1 MTNTN
6 VASVLDQP
14 ASSLPW
20 KDRTPD
26 QRLDA
31 AQEFLRGT
39 KPSFADLRNLA
50 AALKDNDKRFTH
62 ARRLLLRALRHDEY
76 KKQDE
81 KTRRKVLQQ
90 LALCTYKDDD
100 LPAERRFKRAL
111 DWLQEIATL
120 DELMDQESLCLAG
133 AIFKRQWETTGQIS
147 FLKQSLDFYRRGHEV
162 AGPTSLDYDGYG
174 AINAAFVSDL
184 IALEE
189 AKTRP
194 NASAVAEYTEAAN
207 KWRTEI
213 VEQLPPK
220 ARAAG
225 PESAWW
231 LWVTIAEAYLGL
243 LKYDAAT
250 ATLKKALQLPN
261 VYTWQ
266 RESTARQLAYLAH
279 VIASRNKANA
289 QQAFDVIQN
298 GFSLPSEARE
308 AICLGRIGLALSGG
322 GFRASLFH
330 IGVLARLAELDLLRH
345 VEVISCVSG
354 GSIIGVYYY
363 LELRTRMLEKTDPE
377 MTQDEYIA
385 IVKRVEEQFLKGVQ
399 TNLRGSIATNLWCD
413 LRMIFDPRYSRST
426 RIGDLYQ
433 SRLFD
438 NVPLPS
444 SVPGEPALRKPEWI
458 NELAFVPKGEEQ
470 FNPKSHNW
478 TRGSKLP
485 MLVLNATTLNTGH
498 NWQFTATWMGE
509 AATTIDN
516 RIDGNDYLRRMY
528 YSEAP
533 GAYNKKGVRLG
544 HAVAASACVPGL
556 FPALKLPKLY
566 ERHPVVRL
574 VDGGVHDNQGIATL
588 LDQDCSVIIVS
599 DASGQMRSAENPPG
613 GVFGGPAR
621 ANSVLQARVR
631 LAQYRELDARKRGGA
646 LRGLMWVHLREE
658 LEPNA
663 IDWTGCLD
671 RFSRED
677 EGLPE
682 KEEGPLTDYGVHR
695 EIQDALARLRT
706 DLDSFSDAEAH
717 ALMCSAYLMTRFAL
731 RQHDSPFSNRTEK
744 TSTWRFRE
752 VEPHL
757 KSPQAFRVGV
767 PRALRVGEKLP
778 FKVWRLSPVL
788 VMLGTIV
795 LIVLGLAGVYVLA
808 DIAVS
813 MRWLQAATRLTP
825 IAAVL
830 GTSAVI
836 ALLVVI
842 RWAIRSYGRAG
853 ELVERGTI
861 GVLTA
866 LLFVPMWIHRIIFDP
881 IFLWCGDYKRPRT
894 VREALAHVF
903 IRWSGRRSRR
913 VA

>member
-1 MTNTN
+1 MTSTN
-6 VASVLDQP
+6 VSPVSLSDHP

-20 KDRTPD
+20 KDRTPAD
-26 QRLDA
+26 RLAA
-31 AQEFLRGT
+31 AQEFLRGA
-39 KPSFADLRNLA
+39 KPSFADLRDLA

-62 ARRLLLRALRHDEY
+62 ARRLLVRARRHDDY

-81 KTRRKVLQQ
+81 RRRHKILQQ

-120 DELMDQESLCLAG
+120 DELKDQESLCLAG
-133 AIFKRQWETTGQIS
+133 AIFKRQWETSGQIAS
-147 FLKQSLDFYRRGHEV
+147 LKQSLAFYRRGHEA
-162 AGPTSLDYDGYG
+162 AGPTSLVFDGYG

-189 AKTRP
+189 AKTSGP
-194 NASAVAEYTEAAN
+194 KAPAVAEFELNAN
-207 KWRTEI
+207 ELRTQI
-213 VEQLPPK
+213 VTLLPSK
-220 ARAAG
+220 ALTAD

-231 LWVTIAEAYLGL
+231 LWVTIAEAHLGL
-243 LKYDAAT
+243 LHYDAAT
-250 ATLKKALQLPN
+250 EALRKALELPN
-261 VYTWQ
+261 VYAWQ

-279 VIASRNKANA
+279 VIAARNEADS
-289 QQAFDVIQN
+289 QPAFDVIQK
-298 GFSLPSEARE
+298 GFSLSSEARE

-322 GFRASLFH
+322 GFRAALFH

-354 GSIIGVYYY
+354 GSIIGAYYY
-363 LELRTRMLEKTDPE
+363 LELRSRMLELTDLE

-385 IVKRVEEQFLKGVQ
+385 IVKRVEKRFLEGVQ
-399 TNLRGSIATNLWCD
+399 TNLRSSIATDLWSD
-413 LRMIFDPRYSRST
+413 FRMIFDPRYSRST

-438 NVPLPS
+438 KVPLPS
-444 SVPGEPALRKPEWI
+444 TAPGNPAPARPEWI
-458 NELAFVPKGEEQ
+458 SDLPFAPKGSTEKQ

-478 TRGSKLP
+478 TRGSKVP

-516 RIDGNDYLRRMY
+516 RIDSNDYLRRMY

-533 GAYNKKGVRLG
+533 AAYKKGVRLG

-566 ERHPVVRL
+566 EQHPVVRL
-574 VDGGVHDNQGIATL
+574 VDGGVHDNQGIAAL
-588 LDQDCSVIIVS
+588 LDQDCSVILVS
-599 DASGQMRSAENPPG
+599 DASGQMRSAANPPG

-631 LAQYRELDARKRGGA
+631 LAQYRELDARRRSGA

-658 LEPNA
+658 LEPDA
-663 IDWTGCLD
+663 IDWTDCLD

-682 KEEGPLTDYGVHR
+682 KEEEALTGYGVHR

-706 DLDSFSDAEAH
+706 DLDSFSDSEAH
-717 ALMCSAYLMTRFAL
+717 ALMCSAYLMTRSAL
-731 RQHDSPFSNRTEK
+731 SRDDGLFLGRTDRP
-744 TSTWRFRE
+744 SAWRFMK

-757 KSPQAFRVGV
+757 KSPEAFRAGV
-767 PRALRVGEKLP
+767 PRALRVGEQLP

-788 VMLGTIV
+788 ATISTVV
-795 LIVLGLAGVYVLA
+795 LLALGLAGIYLLA
-808 DIAVS
+808 GVAIQ
-813 MRWLQAATRLTP
+813 MGWLQATARLTP
-825 IAAVL
+825 IGAVL
-830 GTSAVI
+830 GAGAAI
-836 ALLVVI
+836 AALVGI
-842 RWAIRSYGRAG
+842 RWALRSYGRAG
-853 ELVERGTI
+853 ELVERGTL

-866 LLFVPMWIHRIIFDP
+866 ILFLPMWIHRKIFDP
-881 IFLWCGDYKRPRT
+881 IFL
-894 VREALAHVF
+894 
-903 IRWSGRRSRR
+903 RRGKYERL
-913 VA
+913 

>member
-1 MTNTN
+1 
-6 VASVLDQP
+6 
-14 ASSLPW
+14 
-20 KDRTPD
+20 
-26 QRLDA
+26 
-31 AQEFLRGT
+31 
-39 KPSFADLRNLA
+39 
-50 AALKDNDKRFTH
+50 
-62 ARRLLLRALRHDEY
+62 
-76 KKQDE
+76 
-81 KTRRKVLQQ
+81 
-90 LALCTYKDDD
+90 
-100 LPAERRFKRAL
+100 
-111 DWLQEIATL
+111 
-120 DELMDQESLCLAG
+120 
-133 AIFKRQWETTGQIS
+133 
-147 FLKQSLDFYRRGHEV
+147 
-162 AGPTSLDYDGYG
+162 
-174 AINAAFVSDL
+174 
-184 IALEE
+184 
-189 AKTRP
+189 
-194 NASAVAEYTEAAN
+194 
-207 KWRTEI
+207 
-213 VEQLPPK
+213 LPPK
-220 ARAAG
+220 ASATD

-261 VYTWQ
+261 VYAWQ

-279 VIASRNKANA
+279 VIASRNEANA

-298 GFSLPSEARE
+298 GFSLSGEARE
-308 AICLGRIGLALSGG
+308 GICLGRIGLALSGG

-354 GSIIGVYYY
+354 GSIIGAYYY
-363 LELRTRMLEKTDPE
+363 LELRSRMLALTDLE

-385 IVKRVEEQFLKGVQ
+385 IVKQVEERFLKGVQ
-399 TNLRGSIATNLWCD
+399 TNLRSSIATNLWCD

-438 NVPLPS
+438 KA
-444 SVPGEPALRKPEWI
+444 GEPALAKPEWVSD
-458 NELAFVPKGEEQ
+458 LAFVPKGADRQ

-533 GAYNKKGVRLG
+533 AAYKKGVRLG

-574 VDGGVHDNQGIATL
+574 VDGGVHDNQGIAAL
-588 LDQDCSVIIVS
+588 LDQECSVIIVS
-599 DASGQMRSAENPPG
+599 DASGQMRSVENPPG

-658 LEPNA
+658 LEPDA

-677 EGLPE
+677 EGLPK
-682 KEEGPLTDYGVHR
+682 KEEEPFTGYGVHR

-717 ALMCSAYLMTRFAL
+717 ALMCSAYLMTRLAL
-731 RQHDSPFSNRTEK
+731 QQHDSPLSNRTEK
-744 TSTWRFRE
+744 PSTWRFMK
-752 VEPHL
+752 VKPHL
-757 KSPQAFRVGV
+757 KSPEAFRVGV
-767 PRALRVGEKLP
+767 PRAAGRRTAAVQGLAPLAQARDARRHPADRVGIGRGLRARRYRRQHEMAPSGYTAHANRRGARNRRGDCRAGGDPLGDKKLRP
-778 FKVWRLSPVL
+778 RRRVGRAEHDWSPHCADVRTDVDPPDNLRSDLPPVRQVQRGARPARWPPLTGPARCASGRAGRDEFVVMGFQQEIRALLTARRLLLDKLRDVELSLRGILRGSGLKLDKVTQRGFETRVCEL
-788 VMLGTIV
+788 VANPPMLQQFTRSM
-795 LIVLGLAGVYVLA
+795 LLAR
-808 DIAVS
+808 D
-813 MRWLQAATRLTP
+813 AAAGAQYAPQSASLC
-825 IAAVL
+825 VL
-830 GTSAVI
+830 GTRAFSRAVI
-836 ALLVVI
+836 PIGHSIHGPVAL
-842 RWAIRSYGRAG
+842 
-853 ELVERGTI
+853 
-861 GVLTA
+861 
-866 LLFVPMWIHRIIFDP
+866 WI
-881 IFLWCGDYKRPRT
+881 
-894 VREALAHVF
+894 
-903 IRWSGRRSRR
+903 
-913 VA
+913 